1 MRIAH
6 AASEAFP
13 YLKTGGLADMVAA
26 LSGVLAARG
35 HEVALFMPGYR
46 SVLDGPHAK
55 GAELTHRLKIEMGDT
70 FLAGDVYTLKPRQGV
85 TLYLVCREEYFDRK
99 LPYWTG
105 ERDYDDNDARFIF
118 FQKAVAELLRL
129 TDFKA
134 DIVHCHDWQTGL
146 LPLFLRDAEQR
157 HGVTLALKTVFT
169 IHNIAYQGIFPRKSF
184 ALTNLPDELMGIDG
198 LEYYDQMCML
208 KAGIV
213 FADLV
218 TTVSPRY
225 AKEIQ
230 TPEFGNGMDGVIATR
245 LADLH
250 GLINGIDT
258 SVWNPATDA
267 SLPARYSV
275 ENMAGKALCRERLL
289 QEFGW
294 LPKPP
299 SAGSARR
306 RTGNTNP
313 PLPVPPAPA
322 ANGFKGPVFG
332 MVCRFT
338 PSKGLDLLLGA
349 EDFFAREDCRLVVL
363 GGGEKKYEE
372 AVRALATR
380 HPGRI
385 GVCVRHDEAMS
396 HLVEA
401 GSDFFLMPSLFE
413 PCGLNQMYSQ
423 AYGTVPLVS
432 RVGGLVDTVVDID
445 ASPEAGTGIMFPPTQ
460 EAFNRALQRALSL
473 HADKTKYAEVQR
485 RAMRRDFS
493 WKTAVAAYE
502 ELYANAL

>member
-6 AASEAFP
+6 AASELFP

-26 LSGVLAARG
+26 LTGALVDQG
-35 HEVALFMPGYR
+35 HEVAVFLPGYR
-46 SVLDGPHAK
+46 TVLEGASAK
-55 GAELTHRLKIEMGDT
+55 GAQLTHKLKVEMGDA
-70 FLAGDVYTLKPRQGV
+70 FLAGDVYTLKPRPGL
-85 TLYLVCREEYFDRK
+85 TLHLIGREEYFDRK

-134 DIVHCHDWQTGL
+134 DIVHCHDWQTGM
-146 LPLFLRDAEQR
+146 LPLFLRDAER
-157 HGVTLALKTVFT
+157 RYGVTLALKTVFT
-169 IHNIAYQGIFPRKSF
+169 IHNIAYQGIFPRKSY
-184 ALTNLPDELMGIDG
+184 ALANLPEELMTIDG
-198 LEYYDQMCML
+198 LEYYDQFCMM

-225 AKEIQ
+225 AQEIQ
-230 TPEFGNGMDGVIATR
+230 TPVFGNGMDGVIATR
-245 LADLH
+245 IEDLH
-250 GLINGIDT
+250 GFINGIDT
-258 SVWNPATDA
+258 AVWNPAVDA

-275 ENMAGKALCRERLL
+275 ENMAGKALCRAKLL

-294 LPKPP
+294 EAKPAAP
-299 SAGSARR
+299 ARR
-306 RTGNTNP
+306 KSGNTNP
-313 PLPVPPAPA
+313 GLPVAVPAAPA
-322 ANGFKGPVFG
+322 FTGPVFG

-338 PSKGLDLLLGA
+338 ISKGLDLVLGA
-349 EDFFAREDCRLVVL
+349 AEFFASHDCRLVVL
-363 GGGEKKYEE
+363 GGGDRKYEE
-372 AVRALATR
+372 AMRALAAA
-380 HPGRI
+380 HPDRI
-385 GVCVRHDEAMS
+385 AVSVRHDEAMS

-401 GSDFFLMPSLFE
+401 GADFFLMPSLFE

-432 RVGGLVDTVVDID
+432 TVGGLVDTVID
-445 ASPEAGTGIMFPPTQ
+445 CGESSATGTGIMFPPTQ
-460 EAFNRALQRALSL
+460 EGFNGGLARALALY
-473 HADKTKYAEVQR
+473 ADKPAYAAVQR
-485 RAMRRDFS
+485 RAMQRDFS

-502 ELYANAL
+502 KLYGDAL

>member
-6 AASEAFP
+6 AASEVFP

-26 LSGVLAARG
+26 LSGVLADRG

-46 SVLDGPHAK
+46 SVLDGPHLK
-55 GAELTHRLKIEMGDT
+55 GAELSHRLKIEMGDS
-70 FLAGDVYTLKPRQGV
+70 FLPGDVYTLKPRAGL
-85 TLYLVCREEYFDRK
+85 TIYFIGREEFFDRK

-105 ERDYDDNDARFIF
+105 ERDYDDNDARFIY
-118 FQKAVAELLRL
+118 FQKAVTELLRL

-134 DIVHCHDWQTGL
+134 DIVHCHDWQTGM

-157 HGVTLALKTVFT
+157 YGTTLALKTVFT

-184 ALTNLPDELMGIDG
+184 HLTNLPEELLSIDG
-198 LEYYDQMCML
+198 LEYYDQMCMM

-213 FADLV
+213 FADIV

-245 LADLH
+245 LEDLH
-250 GLINGIDT
+250 GFINGIDMA
-258 SVWNPATDA
+258 VWNPAIDA
-267 SLPARYSV
+267 SLPARFSV

-294 LPKPP
+294 SPKPA
-299 SAGSARR
+299 SAAKRR
-306 RTGNTNP
+306 SGQTNP
-313 PLPVPPAPA
+313 GLPVAAAPNG
-322 ANGFKGPVFG
+322 NGFKGPVFG

-338 PSKGLDLLLGA
+338 VSKGIDLLLGA
-349 EDFFAREDCRLVVL
+349 EEFFANEDCRLVVL

-372 AVRALATR
+372 EVRALAAR
-380 HPGRI
+380 HPGKI
-385 GVCVRHDEAMS
+385 AVCVRLDEAMS

-423 AYGTVPLVS
+423 TYGTVPLVS

-460 EAFNRALQRALSL
+460 EAFDRALRRALAL
-473 HADKTKYAEVQR
+473 YADKAKYAEVQR

-502 ELYANAL
+502 RLYANAL

>member
-6 AASEAFP
+6 AASELFP

-26 LSGVLAARG
+26 LTGALVDQG
-35 HEVALFMPGYR
+35 HEIAIFLPGYR
-46 SVLDGPHAK
+46 SVLDGPAAK
-55 GAELTHRLKIEMGDT
+55 GAKLTHRLKIEMGDA
-70 FLAGDVYTLKPRQGV
+70 FLAGDVLTLTPRPG
-85 TLYLVCREEYFDRK
+85 LRLHLVCREEYFDRK

-134 DIVHCHDWQTGL
+134 DIVHCHDWQTGM
-146 LPLFLRDAEQR
+146 LPLFLRDAER
-157 HGVTLALKTVFT
+157 RYGVTLALKTVFT

-184 ALTNLPDELMGIDG
+184 ALSNLPEDLMSIDG
-198 LEYYDQMCML
+198 LEYYDQMCMM

-225 AKEIQ
+225 AQEIQ
-230 TPEFGNGMDGVIATR
+230 TPLFGNGMDGVIATR
-245 LADLH
+245 IEDLH
-250 GLINGIDT
+250 GIINGIDT
-258 SVWNPATDA
+258 AVWNPAVDA

-275 ENMAGKALCRERLL
+275 ENIAGKALCRAKLL

-294 LPKPP
+294 DQK
-299 SAGSARR
+299 
-306 RTGNTNP
+306 
-313 PLPVPPAPA
+313 
-322 ANGFKGPVFG
+322 FKGPIFG

-338 PSKGLDLLLGA
+338 VSKGLDLVLGA
-349 EDFFAREDCRLVVL
+349 AEFFAQHDCRLVVL
-363 GGGEKKYEE
+363 GGGDKKYEE
-372 AVRALATR
+372 AMRALAAA
-380 HPGRI
+380 HPDKI
-385 GVCVRHDEAMS
+385 AVSVRHDEATS

-401 GSDFFLMPSLFE
+401 GADFFLMPSLFE

-423 AYGTVPLVS
+423 AYGTIPLVS
-432 RVGGLVDTVVDID
+432 KVGGLVDTVIE
-445 ASPEAGTGIMFPPTQ
+445 ATRPAEAGTGIMFPPTQ
-460 EAFNRALQRALSL
+460 EGFNAGLKQALALY
-473 HADKTKYAEVQR
+473 ADKTGYAAVQR
-485 RAMRRDFS
+485 RAMQRDFS

-502 ELYANAL
+502 KLYSEVL

>member
-6 AASEAFP
+6 AASEVFP

-26 LSGVLAARG
+26 LSGALVDRG

-46 SVLDGPHAK
+46 SVLDGLHTK
-55 GAELTHRLKIEMGDT
+55 NAELTHRLKIEMGDA
-70 FLAGDVYTLKPRQGV
+70 FLAGDVYTLEPRAGL
-85 TLYLVCREEYFDRK
+85 TLHLICREEYFDRK

-146 LPLFLRDAEQR
+146 LPLFLRYAEQR
-157 HGVTLALKTVFT
+157 YGVTLALKTVFT

-184 ALTNLPDELMGIDG
+184 HLTNLPEELMGIDG
-198 LEYYDQMCML
+198 LEYYDQMCMM

-230 TPEFGNGMDGVIATR
+230 TPEFGNGMDGVIGTR
-245 LADLH
+245 VADLH
-250 GLINGIDT
+250 GIINGIDT
-258 SVWNPATDA
+258 AVWNPATDA
-267 SLPARYSV
+267 SLPARYSA
-275 ENMAGKALCRERLL
+275 ENIAGKALCRERLL

-294 LPKPP
+294 SPKPP
-299 SAGSARR
+299 ARR

-313 PLPVPPAPA
+313 PMPVAAPA
-322 ANGFKGPVFG
+322 NGNGFNGPVFG

-338 PSKGLDLLLGA
+338 PSKGLNLLLGA
-349 EDFFAREDCRLVVL
+349 EEFFAKEDCRLVVL

-372 AVRALATR
+372 AIRAMAAR
-380 HPGRI
+380 HPGKI
-385 GVCVRHDEAMS
+385 GVFVKQDEAMS

-401 GSDFFLMPSLFE
+401 GADFFLMPSLFE

-445 ASPEAGTGIMFPPTQ
+445 ATPEAGTGIMFPPTQ
-460 EAFNRALQRALSL
+460 EAFNSGLRRALALY
-473 HADKTKYAEVQR
+473 ADKAKYAEVQR
-485 RAMRRDFS
+485 RGMRRDFS

>member
-6 AASEAFP
+6 ASSEVFP

-26 LSGVLAARG
+26 LTGALVDRS

-55 GAELTHRLKIEMGDT
+55 GAELTHRLKIEMGDA
-70 FLAGDVYTLKPRQGV
+70 FLAGDVYTLEPRAGL
-85 TLYLVCREEYFDRK
+85 TLYLICREEYFDRK

-134 DIVHCHDWQTGL
+134 DIVHCHDWQAGM

-157 HGVTLALKTVFT
+157 YGVTLALKTVFT

-184 ALTNLPDELMGIDG
+184 YLTNLPEELMSIDG
-198 LEYYDQMCML
+198 IEYYDQMCMM

-230 TPEFGNGMDGVIATR
+230 TPEFGNGMDGVIGTR
-245 LADLH
+245 IADLH
-250 GLINGIDT
+250 GVINGIDT
-258 SVWNPATDA
+258 AVWNPATDA
-267 SLPARYSV
+267 SLPARYSA
-275 ENMAGKALCRERLL
+275 ENIAGKALCRDRLL

-294 LPKPP
+294 SPKTAT
-299 SAGSARR
+299 AGGARR
-306 RTGNTNP
+306 KSGNTNP
-313 PLPVPPAPA
+313 GLPVPAGA
-322 ANGFKGPVFG
+322 NGNGFKGPVFG

-338 PSKGLDLLLGA
+338 VSKGLDLLLAA
-349 EDFFAREDCRLVVL
+349 EDFFANEDCRLVVL

-372 AVRALATR
+372 AIRVLAAR
-380 HPGRI
+380 HPGKI
-385 GVCVRHDEAMS
+385 GVCVKHDEAMS

-432 RVGGLVDTVVDID
+432 RVGGLVDTVVDVD
-445 ASPEAGTGIMFPPTQ
+445 AAPEAGTGIMFPPTQ
-460 EAFNRALQRALSL
+460 EGFNRGLRRALTL
-473 HADKTKYAEVQR
+473 YADKAKYAEVQR
-485 RAMRRDFS
+485 RAMHRDFS
-493 WKTAVAAYE
+493 WKTAVSAYE
-502 ELYANAL
+502 ELYANVL

>member
-6 AASEAFP
+6 AASEVFP

-26 LSGVLAARG
+26 LTGALVDRG
-35 HEVALFMPGYR
+35 HEVALFMPAYS
-46 SVLDGPHAK
+46 SVLEGAPAAGAK
-55 GAELTHRLKIEMGDT
+55 LTHKLKIEMGDT
-70 FLAGDVYTLKPRQGV
+70 FLAGDVYTLKPRAGL
-85 TLYLVCREEYFDRK
+85 TLHLIGREEFFDRK
-99 LPYWTG
+99 RPYWTG

-134 DIVHCHDWQTGL
+134 DIVHCHDWQTGF
-146 LPLFLRDAEQR
+146 LPLFVRDAER
-157 HGVTLALKTVFT
+157 RYDVTLALKTVFT

-184 ALTNLPDELMGIDG
+184 GLTNLPDELMGIDG
-198 LEYYDQMCML
+198 IEYYDQMCMM

-218 TTVSPRY
+218 TTVSPHY
-225 AKEIQ
+225 AQEIQ

-258 SVWNPATDA
+258 AVWSPAVDA

-275 ENMAGKALCRERLL
+275 GNIAGKALCRTKLL

-294 LPKPP
+294 DQK
-299 SAGSARR
+299 
-306 RTGNTNP
+306 
-313 PLPVPPAPA
+313 
-322 ANGFKGPVFG
+322 FKGPVFG

-338 PSKGLDLLLGA
+338 PSKGLDLVLGA
-349 EDFFAREDCRLVVL
+349 ERFFATEDCRLVVL

-372 AVRALATR
+372 AMNALAAA
-380 HPGRI
+380 HPGKI
-385 GVCVRHDEAMS
+385 AVAVRLDEAMS

-432 RVGGLVDTVVDID
+432 RVGGLVDTVVDAD
-445 ASPEAGTGIMFPPTQ
+445 ATGSAGTGIMFASTQ
-460 EAFNRALQRALSL
+460 EGFSGGLKRALALFT
-473 HADKTKYAEVQR
+473 DKARFAAVQK
-485 RAMRRDFS
+485 RAMERDFS
-493 WKTAVAAYE
+493 WKTAVASYE
-502 ELYANAL
+502 QLYTNAL

>member
-6 AASEAFP
+6 AASEVFP

-26 LSGVLAARG
+26 LTGVLVDQG
-35 HEVALFMPGYR
+35 HQIALFMPGYR
-46 SVLDGPHAK
+46 SVIEGPHAK
-55 GAELTHRLKIEMGDT
+55 GAVLTHRLKIEMGDT
-70 FLAGDVYTLKPRQGV
+70 FLAGDVCTLTPRPGL
-85 TLYLVCREEYFDRK
+85 TLHLIGREEFFDRK

-118 FQKAVAELLRL
+118 FQKAVAEMLRL

-134 DIVHCHDWQTGL
+134 DIVHCHDWQTGM
-146 LPLFLRDAEQR
+146 LPLFLRDAER
-157 HGVTLALKTVFT
+157 RYGVTLALKTVFT
-169 IHNIAYQGIFPRKSF
+169 IHNIAYQGIFSRKSF
-184 ALTNLPDELMGIDG
+184 GLTNLPEELMTIDG
-198 LEYYDQMCML
+198 LEYYDQMCMM

-218 TTVSPRY
+218 TTVSPHY
-225 AKEIQ
+225 AQEIQ

-245 LADLH
+245 LEDLH
-250 GLINGIDT
+250 GIINGIDT
-258 SVWNPATDA
+258 AVWNPATDA
-267 SLPARYSV
+267 SLPSRYSV
-275 ENMAGKALCRERLL
+275 ENMAGKAVCRAKLL

-294 LPKPP
+294 DAKF
-299 SAGSARR
+299 A
-306 RTGNTNP
+306 
-313 PLPVPPAPA
+313 
-322 ANGFKGPVFG
+322 GPVFG

-338 PSKGLDLLLGA
+338 VSKGLDLVLKA
-349 EDFFAREDCRLVVL
+349 KDFFAKEDCRLVVL

-372 AVRALATR
+372 AMRALAAA
-380 HPGRI
+380 HPGKVA
-385 GVCVRHDEAMS
+385 VCVRLDEAMS

-401 GSDFFLMPSLFE
+401 GSDFFVMPSLFE

-432 RVGGLVDTVVDID
+432 RVGGLVDTVVDIS
-445 ASPEAGTGIMFPPTQ
+445 ANPEAGTGIMFAPKHADFQ
-460 EAFNRALQRALSL
+460 DGLRRALALY
-473 HADKTKYAEVQR
+473 ADKAKYAAVQR
-485 RAMRRDFS
+485 RAMQRDFS